1 VLTYRPLPG
10 HGRDIAAALQ
20 RARLAPWITTPDR
33 LASGLTAAL
42 RRGPAT
48 WPDGADAASVVAS
61 LSLGPGMALAT
72 ANPPAVAGAPETG
85 PAVAVAG

>member
-1 VLTYRPLPG
+1 MDHDPG
-10 HGRDIAAALQ
+10 PP
-20 RARLAPWITTPDR
+20 RLRSD
-33 LASGLTAAL
+33 
-42 RRGPAT
+42 RGPT
-48 WPDGADAASVVAS
+48 TRPGDLADAASVVAS